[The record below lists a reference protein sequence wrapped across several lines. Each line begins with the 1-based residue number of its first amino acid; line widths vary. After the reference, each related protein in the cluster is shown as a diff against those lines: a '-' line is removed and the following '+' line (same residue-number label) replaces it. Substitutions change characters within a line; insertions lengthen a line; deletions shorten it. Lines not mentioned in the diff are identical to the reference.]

1 MNLVNGHVGE
11 LALRRRRAGEAVGN
25 DGAAIDAH
33 AAGCAECRARLRA
46 LDDEQHRFEDAIS
59 FDRFEAGVARAARE
73 AARRAAPAMRPARR
87 RWWHLPSAIW
97 LVPAA
102 GMAAALALMVTFSSG
117 VRQAPQNRIK
127 GGAGMLVRIAGHDG
141 QRTARIDGAETLAP
155 GERLRI
161 GYQAGEHR
169 YLLALSI
176 DDRGEVTALYPESG
190 ASLPVVEG
198 GATATR
204 FLPDSIELTGKG
216 AERIVVV
223 LSDAPLAVDAAKRA
237 ARAAYD
243 RAGGDLAR
251 LPALSLPGEQF
262 VRTFAKP

>member
-11 LALRRRRAGEAVGN
+11 LALRRRRAGEAMGS
-25 DGAAIDAH
+25 DDATIDAH
-33 AAGCAECRARLRA
+33 AVGCADCRARLRA
-46 LDDEQHRFEDAIS
+46 LDDEQRRFEDAIS

-73 AARRAAPAMRPARR
+73 AERRANLSTKPQR
-87 RWWHLPSAIW
+87 RWWHLPTAIW

-117 VRQAPQNRIK
+117 LRQAPQNRIK

-141 QRTARIDGAETLAP
+141 QRTARLSGAEPLAP

-161 GYQAGEHR
+161 GYQSGQHR

-176 DDRGEVTALYPESG
+176 DDGGEVTALYPESG
-190 ASLPVVEG
+190 SSLPVPETG
-198 GATATR
+198 GTATR

-223 LSDAPLAVDAAKRA
+223 LSDAPIAVDAATRA